1 MATGERREHK
11 EASRGGPTAAEDEAN
26 LSTGRR
32 ALGKHRRDRMSGENK
47 AAMKRIGY
55 FGEAGYVGIG
65 DPYKSKHKESMS
77 RYEGAQFQTNPKFV
91 SDTRFKLTNGMFSKA
106 AALYVVRYM
115 SIALLDDKHTRLL
128 ALCEI
133 ITRRPYVY
141 QLFFHF
147 CMLPQEDENDILIF
161 F

>member
-1 MATGERREHK
+1 
-11 EASRGGPTAAEDEAN
+11 
-26 LSTGRR
+26 
-32 ALGKHRRDRMSGENK
+32 MSGENK

-91 SDTRFKLTNGMFSKA
+91 SDTRFKLTNGVFSKA

-115 SIALLDDKHTRLL
+115 SITLLDDKQAHASFGTLRDYSKKTQCLPRFFPFL
-128 ALCEI
+128 HASS
-133 ITRRPYVY
+133 RRR
-141 QLFFHF
+141 
-147 CMLPQEDENDILIF
+147 E
-161 F
+161 